1 MTVLAVMAGKKA
13 EVLEIDGSLESMQKY
28 VGGLIQAI
36 YPFDDPV
43 ALVCNDE
50 AKLLGMEYNR
60 VLRDMNTGIPYDII
74 AGPFFICGIGSE
86 NFTSISKEL
95 IEKYAAMYE
104 VPEQFIQIG
113 GQIIV
118 LPKEEQEAE

>member
-60 VLRDMNTGIPYDII
+60 VLRDTNTGIPYDII
-74 AGPFFICGIGSE
+74 AGSFFICGIGSE
-86 NFTSISKEL
+86 NFTSIPKEL

-104 VPEQFIQIG
+104 VPEQFIQIE
-113 GQIIV
+113 GQLIV
-118 LPKEEQEAE
+118 LPTEEQEGR

>member
-13 EVLEIDGSLESMQKY
+13 EVLEIDGNLESMQKY

-36 YPFDDPV
+36 YPFEDPV

-60 VLRDMNTGIPYDII
+60 VLRNTNTGIPYDII

-86 NFTSISKEL
+86 NFTSIPKEL
-95 IEKYAAMYE
+95 IEKYAVMYE

-113 GQIIV
+113 GQIFV

>member
-13 EVLEIDGSLESMQKY
+13 EVLEIGGSLESMQKY

-36 YPFDDPV
+36 YPFEDPV

-60 VLRDMNTGIPYDII
+60 VLRDTNTGIPYDII
-74 AGPFFICGIGSE
+74 AGSFFICGIGSE
-86 NFTSISKEL
+86 NFTSIPKEL

>member
-36 YPFDDPV
+36 YPFEDPV

-60 VLRDMNTGIPYDII
+60 VLRDTNTGIPYDII
-74 AGPFFICGIGSE
+74 AGSFFICGIGSE
-86 NFTSISKEL
+86 NFTSIPKEL
-95 IEKYAAMYE
+95 IEKYAVMYE
-104 VPEQFIQIG
+104 VPEHFIQIG
-113 GQIIV
+113 GQIFV